1 MVVVGVAVG
10 VEHQLLAGLQLVGVG
25 EDECR
30 LLVLARGSVGRQ
42 HRRAVDGLRVILHM
56 LLLLLLLR
64 RVRSLLLM
72 MMLLLVV
79 CGVVVVLLLLQ
90 VHQVLG
96 RGRNDGH
103 GQAVRVLLRKVR
115 GEMAMLAMLRTR
127 LWIIVEEGRLAHWR
141 C

>member
-1 MVVVGVAVG
+1 MVVVSVAVG
-10 VEHQLLAGLQLVGVG
+10 VEHQLLAGLQVVGVG

-56 LLLLLLLR
+56 LLLLR
-64 RVRSLLLM
+64 RVRSLLLLM
-72 MMLLLVV
+72 VMLLVV
-79 CGVVVVLLLLQ
+79 GVVVVVLLLLLQ

-115 GEMAMLAMLRTR
+115 GEVAMLAMLRTR

>member
-56 LLLLLLLR
+56 LLLLLR

-72 MMLLLVV
+72 VMLLLVV
-79 CGVVVVLLLLQ
+79 GVVVVVLLLLQ

-115 GEMAMLAMLRTR
+115 GEVAMLAMLRTR